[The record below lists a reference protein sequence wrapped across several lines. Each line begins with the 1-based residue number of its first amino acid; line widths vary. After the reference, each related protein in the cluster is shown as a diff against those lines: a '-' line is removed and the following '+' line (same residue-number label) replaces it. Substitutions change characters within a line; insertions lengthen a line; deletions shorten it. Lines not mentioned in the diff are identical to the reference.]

1 VTNETIAI
9 KTMYGNPSLIFEGF
23 VVLFFLELLVV
34 RAALFFERNSVVM
47 VVVVAVAVAVA
58 VVVVVVVVVVAVVV
72 VVVVVVDVVVVVVL
86 FLLFML
92 QKLLLFFLFVFIT
105 IYLRPIWLKMRRLL
119 RIR

>member
-34 RAALFFERNSVVM
+34 REALFFERNSVVM

-58 VVVVVVVVVVAVVV
+58 VVVVVVVVVVDVV
-72 VVVVVVDVVVVVVL
+72 VVVVVVL

>member
-1 VTNETIAI
+1 VTNKTIAI
-9 KTMYGNPSLIFEGF
+9 KLMFGNPSLILEGF

-58 VVVVVVVVVVAVVV
+58 VVVVVVVVVVDVV
-72 VVVVVVDVVVVVVL
+72 VVVVVVL

-105 IYLRPIWLKMRRLL
+105 IYLQPIWLKMRRLSRL
-119 RIR
+119 R

>member
-58 VVVVVVVVVVAVVV
+58 VVVVVVVVVVDVV
-72 VVVVVVDVVVVVVL
+72 VVVVVVL